1 MKSPAINQAIDVLHP
16 GSWPCKF
23 VRSNQDL
30 FEVVT
35 VQGHRQFR
43 PVEKDSEAIA
53 VATDAHDDAL
63 FLGNAR
69 AAGSTECA

>member
-1 MKSPAINQAIDVLHP
+1 MKSPAISQAIDVFHP
-16 GSWPCKF
+16 DSWPCKLI
-23 VRSNQDL
+23 RSNQDL
-30 FEVVT
+30 VEVVS

-43 PVEKDSEAIA
+43 PVEKDTEAIA